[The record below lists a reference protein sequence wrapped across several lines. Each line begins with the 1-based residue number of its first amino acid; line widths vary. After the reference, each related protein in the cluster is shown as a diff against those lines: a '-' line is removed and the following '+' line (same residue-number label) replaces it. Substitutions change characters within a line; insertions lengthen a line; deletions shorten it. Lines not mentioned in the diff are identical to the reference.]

1 MRIPW
6 KFEPWLL
13 PHVSANQLVLFC
25 DRPTILERWKIW
37 NQKLKLKKNGNEIE
51 NGKWRWWMNV
61 TSKTR
66 KSDVDGE
73 VANVVGSLHWEWEWI
88 SEIVWNENLD
98 FKQVSQTSSH
108 TQQNEWKSLCQLQ
121 LYSTS
126 LFFFSLS
133 FLFYFIFLLI
143 ISERKKKLYKKTS
156 LKKTT
161 KNWLFYNNYHIFFC
175 QNGYF
180 RFLILRV
187 IGLSKKNSSMSQKLV
202 GHR

>member
-1 MRIPW
+1 M
-6 KFEPWLL
+6 K
-13 PHVSANQLVLFC
+13 N
-25 DRPTILERWKIW
+25 
-37 NQKLKLKKNGNEIE
+37 LK
-51 NGKWRWWMNV
+51 
-61 TSKTR
+61 
-66 KSDVDGE
+66 
-73 VANVVGSLHWEWEWI
+73 
-88 SEIVWNENLD
+88 SEIKIEKKWKWNWKRKMKMKMNECNLQDEKKWCRWGGCECRREFALRRMKMRRRERDFVVWNENLD

-108 TQQNEWKSLCQLQ
+108 TQQNERKSLCQLQ

-180 RFLILRV
+180 RFLIL
-187 IGLSKKNSSMSQKLV
+187 IFLW
-202 GHR
+202 H